1 VRAKPAYKRGSGVGS
16 IDRVRALFYKLLFV
30 LKVNIS
36 KDIKEACTLAL
47 VSAGAPPGYN
57 KPPDIVLVILPQS
70 AADIRQDVKRAGDV
84 TLGVGI
90 IINHNF
96 FGLTWFRD

>member
-1 VRAKPAYKRGSGVGS
+1 LY
-16 IDRVRALFYKLLFV
+16 V
-30 LKVNIS
+30 LKDKIS
-36 KDIKEACTLAL
+36 KDIKEACSLAL

-57 KPPDIVLVILPQS
+57 KPPDIVLVILPLS

-90 IINHNF
+90 VINHNF
-96 FGLTWFRD
+96 LGLLGSVKVSTQCVVGSVCYPDH